1 MLGSIAMKNEL
12 IKIKSILPLQKAPLV
27 HCITNDITLETVANT
42 ILYLGGKPIMS
53 SDTREFSSLSQSTD
67 ALLLNMGRLN
77 ESHEQ
82 SLSQASSLADMT
94 KKPTVVDL
102 VGYGITNERTK
113 LGMAMARNHPTVI
126 KGNTSEIRRFVGLP
140 SLAKGIDGASSDQ
153 HDQALKD
160 LILSLKQITTEYAD
174 TVFVATGKKDVIV
187 QNDKHLIL
195 SNGVDELDKFVGTGD
210 MVGAIITTLLAV
222 GEDPWVASQF
232 AISYLNV
239 AAEKALSLTNG
250 MENFRRE
257 VLNQID
263 LLGRNQQWAT
273 KIKYSNF

>member
-1 MLGSIAMKNEL
+1 MLGSVAMKNEL

-53 SDTREFSSLSQSTD
+53 SDTREFSSLFESTD

-113 LGMAMARNHPTVI
+113 LGITMAHNHPTVI
-126 KGNTSEIRRFVGLP
+126 KGNISEIRRFVGLP
-140 SLAKGIDGASSDQ
+140 SLAKGIDGTSSDQ

-160 LILSLKQITTEYAD
+160 LIFSLKQITTDYAD

-195 SNGVDELDKFVGTGD
+195 NNGVDELDKFVGTGD
-210 MVGAIITTLLAV
+210 MVGAMITTLLGV
-222 GEDPWVASQF
+222 GKDPWVASQF
-232 AISYLNV
+232 AISYLNI
-239 AAEKALSLTNG
+239 AAEKALLLTNG

-263 LLGRNQQWAT
+263 LLCNDPQWVFN
-273 KIKYSNF
+273 IKCS

>member
-12 IKIKSILPLQKAPLV
+12 IKIKSILPLQKTPLV

-53 SDTREFSSLSQSTD
+53 SDTREFSSLFQSTD

-140 SLAKGIDGASSDQ
+140 SVAKGIDGASSDQ

-239 AAEKALSLTNG
+239 SAEKALSLTNG

>member
-27 HCITNDITLETVANT
+27 HCMTNDITLETVANT

-53 SDTREFSSLSQSTD
+53 SDTREFSSLFQSTD

-140 SLAKGIDGASSDQ
+140 SVAKGIDGASSDQ

-187 QNDKHLIL
+187 QNNKHLIL

-239 AAEKALSLTNG
+239 SAEKALSLTNG

>member
-1 MLGSIAMKNEL
+1 MKNEL
-12 IKIKSILPLQKAPLV
+12 IKIKSILPLQKPPLV
-27 HCITNDITLETVANT
+27 HCIINDITLETVANT

-53 SDTREFSSLSQSTD
+53 SDTREFSSLFESTD

-82 SLSQASSLADMT
+82 SLRQASSLTDMT

-113 LGMAMARNHPTVI
+113 LGIAMAHNHPTVI

-140 SLAKGIDGASSDQ
+140 SLAKGIDGTSSDQ

-160 LILSLKQITTEYAD
+160 LIFSLKQITTDYAD
-174 TVFVATGKKDVIV
+174 TVFLATGKKDVIV

-195 SNGVDELDKFVGTGD
+195 NNGVDELNKFVGTGD
-210 MVGAIITTLLAV
+210 MVGAMITTLLGV
-222 GEDPWVASQF
+222 GKDPWVASQF
-232 AISYLNV
+232 AISYLNI
-239 AAEKALSLTNG
+239 AAEKALLLTNGG

>member
-1 MLGSIAMKNEL
+1 MKNEL

-42 ILYLGGKPIMS
+42 VLYLGGKPIMS
-53 SDTREFSSLSQSTD
+53 SDIREFSSLFESTD
-67 ALLLNMGRLN
+67 ALLLNMGLLN
-77 ESHEQ
+77 KSHEQ
-82 SLSQASSLADMT
+82 SLRQASSLADMT

-113 LGMAMARNHPTVI
+113 LGIAMAHNHPTVI

-140 SLAKGIDGASSDQ
+140 SLAKGIDGTSSDQ

-160 LILSLKQITTEYAD
+160 LIFSLKQITTDYAD

-195 SNGVDELDKFVGTGD
+195 NNSVDELNKFVGTGD
-210 MVGAIITTLLAV
+210 MVGAMITTLLGV
-222 GEDPWVASQF
+222 GKDPWVASQF
-232 AISYLNV
+232 AISYLNI
-239 AAEKALSLTNG
+239 AAEKALLLTNGG

-263 LLGRNQQWAT
+263 LLCNDPQWVFN
-273 KIKYSNF
+273 IKYS

>member
-1 MLGSIAMKNEL
+1 MKNEL

-27 HCITNDITLETVANT
+27 HCITNDITLETVTNT

-53 SDTREFSSLSQSTD
+53 SDTREFSSLFQSTD

>member
-1 MLGSIAMKNEL
+1 MLGSVAMKNEL
-12 IKIKSILPLQKAPLV
+12 IKIKSILPLQKAPLL

-42 ILYLGGKPIMS
+42 VLYLGGKPIMS
-53 SDTREFSSLSQSTD
+53 SDIREFSSLFESTD

-113 LGMAMARNHPTVI
+113 LGITMAHNHPTVI

-140 SLAKGIDGASSDQ
+140 SLAKGIDGTSSDQ

-160 LILSLKQITTEYAD
+160 LIFSLKQITTDYAD

-195 SNGVDELDKFVGTGD
+195 NNGVDELDKFVGTGD
-210 MVGAIITTLLAV
+210 MVGAMITTLLGV
-222 GEDPWVASQF
+222 GKDPWVASQF
-232 AISYLNV
+232 AISYLNI
-239 AAEKALSLTNG
+239 AAEKALLLTNGG

-263 LLGRNQQWAT
+263 LLCNDPQWVFN
-273 KIKYSNF
+273 IKYS

>member
-1 MLGSIAMKNEL
+1 MLGSVAMKNEL
-12 IKIKSILPLQKAPLV
+12 IKIKSILPLQKPPLV
-27 HCITNDITLETVANT
+27 HCIINDITLETVANT

-53 SDTREFSSLSQSTD
+53 SDTREFSSLFESTD

-113 LGMAMARNHPTVI
+113 LGITMAHNHPTVI

-140 SLAKGIDGASSDQ
+140 SLAKGIDGTSSDQ

-160 LILSLKQITTEYAD
+160 LIFSLKQITTDYAD

-195 SNGVDELDKFVGTGD
+195 NNSVDELNKFVGTGD
-210 MVGAIITTLLAV
+210 MVGAMITTLLGV
-222 GEDPWVASQF
+222 GKDPWVASQF
-232 AISYLNV
+232 AISYLNI
-239 AAEKALSLTNG
+239 AAEKALLLTNGG

-263 LLGRNQQWAT
+263 LLCNDPQWVFN
-273 KIKYSNF
+273 IKYS

>member
-1 MLGSIAMKNEL
+1 MLGSVAMKNEL
-12 IKIKSILPLQKAPLV
+12 IKIKSILPLQKPPLV
-27 HCITNDITLETVANT
+27 HCIINDITLETVANT

-53 SDTREFSSLSQSTD
+53 SDTREFSSLFESTD

-82 SLSQASSLADMT
+82 SLRQASSLTDMT

-113 LGMAMARNHPTVI
+113 LGITMAHNHPTVI

-140 SLAKGIDGASSDQ
+140 SLAKGIDGTSSDQ

-160 LILSLKQITTEYAD
+160 LIFSLKQITTDYAD

-195 SNGVDELDKFVGTGD
+195 NNGVDELNKFVGTGD
-210 MVGAIITTLLAV
+210 MVGAMITTLLGV
-222 GEDPWVASQF
+222 GKDPWVASQF
-232 AISYLNV
+232 AISYLNI
-239 AAEKALSLTNG
+239 AAEKALLLTNGG

-263 LLGRNQQWAT
+263 LLCNDPQWVFN
-273 KIKYSNF
+273 IKYS

>member
-1 MLGSIAMKNEL
+1 MGSVAIKNEL
-12 IKIKSILPLQKAPLV
+12 IKIKSILPLQKSPLL

-53 SDTREFSSLSQSTD
+53 SDTREFSSLFESTD

-113 LGMAMARNHPTVI
+113 LGITMAHNHPTVI

-140 SLAKGIDGASSDQ
+140 SLAKGIDGTSSDQ

-160 LILSLKQITTEYAD
+160 LIFSLKQITTDYAD

-195 SNGVDELDKFVGTGD
+195 NNSVDELNKFVGTGD
-210 MVGAIITTLLAV
+210 MVGAMITTLLGV
-222 GEDPWVASQF
+222 GKDPWVASQF
-232 AISYLNV
+232 AISYLNI
-239 AAEKALSLTNG
+239 AAEKALLLTNGG

-263 LLGRNQQWAT
+263 LLCNDPQWVFN
-273 KIKYSNF
+273 IKYS

>member
-1 MLGSIAMKNEL
+1 MLGSVAMKNEL
-12 IKIKSILPLQKAPLV
+12 IKIKSILPSRKAPLV

-53 SDTREFSSLSQSTD
+53 SDTREFSSLFESTD

-77 ESHEQ
+77 KSHEQ

-102 VGYGITNERTK
+102 VGYGITNERTR
-113 LGMAMARNHPTVI
+113 LGIAMAHNHPTVI

-140 SLAKGIDGASSDQ
+140 SLAKGIDGTSSDQ

-160 LILSLKQITTEYAD
+160 LIFSLKQITTDYAD

-195 SNGVDELDKFVGTGD
+195 NNGVDELDKFVGTGD
-210 MVGAIITTLLAV
+210 MVGAMITTLLGV
-222 GEDPWVASQF
+222 GKDPWVASQF
-232 AISYLNV
+232 AISYLNI
-239 AAEKALSLTNG
+239 AAEKALLLTNG

-263 LLGRNQQWAT
+263 LLCNDPQWVFN
-273 KIKYSNF
+273 IKYS

>member
-53 SDTREFSSLSQSTD
+53 SDTREFSSLFQSTD

-263 LLGRNQQWAT
+263 LLGRNQQSAT

>member
-1 MLGSIAMKNEL
+1 MLGSVAMKNEL
-12 IKIKSILPLQKAPLV
+12 IKIKSILPLRKAPLV

-53 SDTREFSSLSQSTD
+53 SDTREFSSLFESTD

-77 ESHEQ
+77 KSHEQ

-102 VGYGITNERTK
+102 VGYGITNERTR
-113 LGMAMARNHPTVI
+113 LGIAMAHNHPTVI

-140 SLAKGIDGASSDQ
+140 SLAKGIDGTSSDQ

-160 LILSLKQITTEYAD
+160 LIFSLKQITTDYAD

-195 SNGVDELDKFVGTGD
+195 NNGVDELDKFVGTGD
-210 MVGAIITTLLAV
+210 MVGAMITTLLGV
-222 GEDPWVASQF
+222 GKDPWVASQF
-232 AISYLNV
+232 AISYLNI
-239 AAEKALSLTNG
+239 AAEKALLLTNG

-263 LLGRNQQWAT
+263 LLCNDPQWVFN
-273 KIKYSNF
+273 IKYS

>member
-1 MLGSIAMKNEL
+1 MKNEL

-53 SDTREFSSLSQSTD
+53 SDTREFASLFQSTD

-82 SLSQASSLADMT
+82 SLSQASSLADVT

-126 KGNTSEIRRFVGLP
+126 KGNTSEIRRFIGLP

-160 LILSLKQITTEYAD
+160 LIFSLKQITADYAD

-195 SNGVDELDKFVGTGD
+195 NNGVDELDKFVGTGD
-210 MVGAIITTLLAV
+210 IVGAIITTLL
-222 GEDPWVASQF
+222 GIGKDPWVASQF
-232 AISYLNV
+232 AISYLNI
-239 AAEKALSLTNG
+239 AAEKALLLTNG

-263 LLGRNQQWAT
+263 LLCNDPRWVVN
-273 KIKYSNF
+273 IKYS

>member
-1 MLGSIAMKNEL
+1 
-12 IKIKSILPLQKAPLV
+12 
-27 HCITNDITLETVANT
+27 
-42 ILYLGGKPIMS
+42 
-53 SDTREFSSLSQSTD
+53 
-67 ALLLNMGRLN
+67 
-77 ESHEQ
+77 
-82 SLSQASSLADMT
+82 
-94 KKPTVVDL
+94 
-102 VGYGITNERTK
+102 
-113 LGMAMARNHPTVI
+113 MARNHPTVI

-239 AAEKALSLTNG
+239 SAEKALSLTNG

>member
-1 MLGSIAMKNEL
+1 MLGSVAMKNEL

-53 SDTREFSSLSQSTD
+53 SDTREFSSLFESTD

-82 SLSQASSLADMT
+82 SLRQASSLADIT

-113 LGMAMARNHPTVI
+113 LGIAMAHNHPTVI

-140 SLAKGIDGASSDQ
+140 SLAKGIDGTSSDQ

-160 LILSLKQITTEYAD
+160 LIFSLKQITTDYAD

-195 SNGVDELDKFVGTGD
+195 NNGVDELDKFVGTGD
-210 MVGAIITTLLAV
+210 MVGAMITTLLGV
-222 GEDPWVASQF
+222 GKDPWVASQF
-232 AISYLNV
+232 AISYLNI
-239 AAEKALSLTNG
+239 AAEKALLLTNG

-263 LLGRNQQWAT
+263 LLCNDPQWVFN
-273 KIKYSNF
+273 IKYS